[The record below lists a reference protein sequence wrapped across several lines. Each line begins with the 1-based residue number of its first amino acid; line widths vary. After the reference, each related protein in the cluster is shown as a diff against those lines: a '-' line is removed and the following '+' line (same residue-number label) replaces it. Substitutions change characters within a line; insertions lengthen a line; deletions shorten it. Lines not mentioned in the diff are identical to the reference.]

1 MSSAQIKIP
10 YNSGNIV
17 ITITP
22 ERSIVQGEINGQI
35 VAELP
40 LSGENI
46 NIIQREMGHFSNR
59 KIEFPFFG

>member
-22 ERSIVQGEINGQI
+22 ERSIVQGEIDGQI
-35 VAELP
+35 VVELP
-40 LSGENI
+40 LCGENI
-46 NIIQREMGHFSNR
+46 NIVQKVMVDFWN
-59 KIEFPFFG
+59 